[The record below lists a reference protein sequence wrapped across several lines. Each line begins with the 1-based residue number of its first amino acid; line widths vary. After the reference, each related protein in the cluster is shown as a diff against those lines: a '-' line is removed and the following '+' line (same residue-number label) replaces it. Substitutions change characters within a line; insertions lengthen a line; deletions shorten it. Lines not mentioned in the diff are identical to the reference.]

1 MIKTLK
7 TKIVIDPIC
16 ETLSSKYCMIYGYSP
31 KKASIEWKILEEIRS
46 LKETMTSKEALE
58 FSNLLLRLYHPFLS
72 TEKKLWREFVCCHLF
87 FLYGKKIFSF
97 DIWILGLV
105 CDAINKE
112 QLLKNER
119 FITLLSDAKWM
130 KKIYDYSLWTDFS
143 SSLTNYYQINDERVQ
158 RLFLFFCK
166 RIEICLKK
174 IPKEMTLEETKI
186 EIYKILK
193 SYQSD
198 NVFKR
203 SVVG

>member
-1 MIKTLK
+1 MKTLD
-7 TKIVIDPIC
+7 TKIIIDPIC
-16 ETLSSKYCMIYGYSP
+16 ETLSSKYCMVYGHSP
-31 KKASIEWKILEEIRS
+31 KKSSIEWKILEEIKS
-46 LKETMTSKEALE
+46 LKENMKAKEALE
-58 FSNLLLRLYHPFLS
+58 FSNILLRLYDPFLS

-105 CDAINKE
+105 CDAIKE
-112 QLLKNER
+112 EHIFKNER

-130 KKIYDYSLWTDFS
+130 KKIYEYSLWTDFS
-143 SSLTNYYQINDERVQ
+143 SSLTNYYQISDERVK

-166 RIEICLKK
+166 RIEVSLKK
-174 IPKEMTLEETKI
+174 IPIEMTLEETKI

-198 NVFKR
+198 KVFKR